1 MTDPIA
7 ADGLNDDAAPSRAL
21 VLHGVWNPRL
31 MVWPVVRHLRRNG
44 IDAAAFGYSSIF
56 ADPRSALPHL
66 RRTIV
71 DRQITS
77 LVGYSLGGV
86 LSLLAVRDW
95 ADCPVRRV
103 VCLGSPLN
111 GSGTAR
117 WLQTHRCTAV
127 LGGSAGVLCEGLIEA
142 GDLPPGLQ
150 VGMVAGIQPLGIG
163 RLLGAQ
169 GRRSDGTV
177 SLRETRWPGLADHCR
192 VRCSHTA
199 LPAHGPALDQIRAF
213 LITGSFGRPAL
224 PATSIG

>member
-1 MTDPIA
+1 MADPIA
-7 ADGLNDDAAPSRAL
+7 TAVLNDDAATARAL

-31 MVWPVVRHLRRNG
+31 MVWPVVRHLRRAG
-44 IDAAAFGYSSIF
+44 LHAEAFGYASIF
-56 ADPRSALPHL
+56 ADPRSVLPQL
-66 RRTIV
+66 RQTII
-71 DRQITS
+71 DRQINA
-77 LVGYSLGGV
+77 LVGYSLGGL

-95 ADCPVRRV
+95 PDCPVRRI

-117 WLQTHRCTAV
+117 WLAQHRCTAV
-127 LGGSAGVLCEGLIEA
+127 LGGSAGLLCEGLIEA

-177 SLRETRWPGLADHCR
+177 AVAETRWPGLADHCR
-192 VRCSHTA
+192 VRCSHTG
-199 LPAHGPALDQIRAF
+199 LPAHGPALDQVRTF
-213 LITGSFGRPAL
+213 LIAGSFAR
-224 PATSIG
+224 SS